1 MPRLFEAS
9 KIKPTTYRNWNQRRR
24 RMMIR
29 KVKTIGW
36 PSLLFVVVTWP
47 CFVSPDGVKAQE
59 LSADATLRF
68 ESEYVFR
75 GDYLDGPSLQPS
87 LDLGYGNAYVG
98 VWTSQGLE
106 EDRGDVSEFDY
117 YGGYTFDVSE
127 VVDLDVG
134 GIVYHFPDATSDSNF
149 DYEPYI
155 GIALDTLLNPSL
167 YGYYVFGEDP
177 DNDFYSLIGSVSHSF
192 DLSPY
197 TVEGLSFDVEA
208 FGGTTEDFGGTR
220 YLYYGASGDFV
231 YTINE
236 VSDVSIGVRATDVDE
251 EEVSR
256 ASLWWGTSI
265 SFHF

>member
-1 MPRLFEAS
+1 MKK
-9 KIKPTTYRNWNQRRR
+9 KIDWLAVV
-24 RMMIR
+24 I
-29 KVKTIGW
+29 VAL
-36 PSLLFVVVTWP
+36 SLGNLG
-47 CFVSPDGVKAQE
+47 SAGKLSAQE
-59 LSADATLRF
+59 FSADATLRF

-87 LDLGYGNAYVG
+87 LDLGYGNAYAG

-106 EDRGDVSEFDY
+106 ADRGDVNEIDY
-117 YGGYTFDVSE
+117 YAGYTFDVSDM
-127 VVDLDVG
+127 VDLDVG
-134 GIVYHFPDATSDSNF
+134 GTVYHFPEAASDSNF
-149 DYEPYI
+149 DYEPFI

-177 DNDFYSLIGSVSHSF
+177 ENDFFSLIGSVGHSF

-208 FGGTTEDFGGTR
+208 FGGSTEDFGGTR

-231 YTINE
+231 YKINE
-236 VSDVSIGVRATDVDE
+236 VSDASIGVRVTDVDE
-251 EEVSR
+251 DEVSR
-256 ASLWWGTSI
+256 AALWWGTSI